1 MAVAGGGLIAA
12 VEAGGD
18 KGDEGFSGKASGGRF
33 GTSGRLPC
41 AAFLLRFGR
50 LVVKLK
56 SIQISL
62 DAGV

>member
-18 KGDEGFSGKASGGRF
+18 KGGRGFFRKGFGWRF